1 MKTFVYIDHFKG
13 EVQPASWEALG
24 VAKSFGSASAIIF
37 GTGLDALVK
46 TALEYGADEVLV
58 ADNSALVDY
67 RVEAF
72 ASTLSALASSRTPD
86 LILFP
91 TTARTRELAAMS
103 AMDLNTGVLVDL
115 TGLSLNGDKLIA
127 TRPIYEGKLNETVVC
142 SGKPII
148 ATLRAR
154 AFPRPAQDK
163 SKSGTATKVE
173 AKTDSLTTVEG
184 YEVAEAVVSVSD
196 AGVVVSGGRGVS
208 NNPSLTPPAGMDE
221 KQAEVWRAQQGFK
234 LIGELATVL
243 GGAVG
248 ASRAAVDGGYI
259 PYAHQVGQTG
269 KVVAPD
275 LYIACGISGAIQ
287 HIVGIRA
294 AKLVIA
300 INKDAEAPIFKV
312 ARYGVVGDLF
322 TFVPALT
329 EAFKKKLGK

>member
-46 TALEYGADEVLV
+46 SAFEFGADEVLV
-58 ADNSALVDY
+58 ADDSALIDY

-72 ASTLSALASSRTPD
+72 ASTLSALASSRRPD

-115 TGLSLNGDKLIA
+115 TGLSMNGDKLVA

-142 SGKPII
+142 SGKPVI

-196 AGVVVSGGRGVS
+196 ASVVVSGGRGVS

-221 KQAEVWRAQQGFK
+221 KQAEVWRAQQGFA
-234 LIGELATVL
+234 LIGELANVL

-300 INKDAEAPIFKV
+300 VNKDAEAPIFKV
-312 ARYGVVGDLF
+312 RVMAWSEIYL
-322 TFVPALT
+322 L
-329 EAFKKKLGK
+329 LSQH